1 MTDQL
6 VLKVDGKQLS
16 GWTEIAVTRGIE
28 QLPNTF
34 SISASE
40 ASPVASD
47 AVMVQEGASCTVS
60 LGSDVVLTG
69 YVDTV
74 APSINAGGHAVTI
87 MGRGKCED
95 LTDPSAEW
103 PNGQI
108 SGANALAIAQKLAKP
123 YGITANNLAA
133 AGPTV
138 PQFNITFGET
148 PAEILDLVCRH
159 AGLLW
164 YEGADGN
171 LILNQAGKDKA
182 GSGFVEGQNIQA
194 AALLKSMAG
203 RFSDYACT
211 MLAVNT
217 SGVIENKNLF
227 FFTAKDPAVKRHR
240 LMYVVADQVIG
251 GQDLAK
257 KRALWEAA
265 RRAGRGKQVR
275 LTADS
280 WRDGAGK
287 LWEPNTL
294 APVTIPR
301 FKLKEAGLCIAEVTY
316 RLGLDAGRTAD
327 LLLMP
332 KEAFL
337 PEPIVLQ
344 PQVPGLTPAE
354 AKGTP

>member
-16 GWTEIAVTRGIE
+16 GWTEVAVTRGIE

-34 SISASE
+34 SIAATE

-47 AVMVQEGASCTVS
+47 ALMVQEGAACTVT
-60 LGSDVVLTG
+60 LGSDLVLTG

-74 APSINAGGHAVTI
+74 APSMVAGAHAVQI
-87 MGRGKCED
+87 IGRGKCQD
-95 LTDPSAEW
+95 LTDCSAEW

-108 SGANALAIAQKLAKP
+108 SGANALEIAQKLAKP
-123 YGITANNLAA
+123 YGITAKNLAS

-159 AGLLW
+159 AALLW

-182 GSGFVEGQNIQA
+182 GSGFQEGQNVQA
-194 AALLKSMAG
+194 ATVMKSKLNCY
-203 RFSDYACT
+203 SDYVCT

-217 SGVIENKNLF
+217 SGVIEDKNLF
-227 FFTAKDPAVKRHR
+227 FFTAKDPGVKRHR

-265 RRAGRGKQVR
+265 RRAGRGQQVR
-275 LTADS
+275 ITVDS
-280 WRDGAGK
+280 WRDGKGK

-294 APVTIPR
+294 APVTLPR

-316 RLGLDAGRTAD
+316 RLGLESGRTAD

-332 KEAFL
+332 KEAFQ

-344 PQVPGLTPAE
+344 PQIPGLTPAA
-354 AKGTP
+354 AKGAP